1 VPPGPK
7 TDDWNVF
14 KTLIIVAVIA
24 GAIFFGLKY
33 HQSHP
38 GGSPGT
44 SIYQPVYRPPTIPD
58 PLKS

>member
-1 VPPGPK
+1 MIGLM
-7 TDDWNVF
+7 F

-38 GGSPGT
+38 SGSPGAPL
-44 SIYQPVYRPPTIPD
+44 INGPVYRPPTIPD

>member
-1 VPPGPK
+1 M
-7 TDDWNVF
+7 F

-38 GGSPGT
+38 SGSNGT
-44 SIYQPVYRPPTIPD
+44 SIPVAPVYRPPTIPD
-58 PLKS
+58 PLKT